1 MSLKLYFAPGACSF
15 VPHVLLEMSG
25 APFEPSMVKL
35 HKGEQN
41 SDEYK
46 ALNPRGQVPVLVNSG
61 QVVTQIVAIVLYLD
75 QLFPQAGFLPTEPLA
90 RAQALSTFAWMNN
103 TVHPTFTHIF
113 MPQKFTDQPEVQ
125 AALKPYNTQLFRGM
139 LSELQA
145 LVKAATAKGQ
155 TWLTGERFGPLDAYT
170 LTLTRWGTI
179 AGITPQEHPELWA
192 FVEKVAMQ
200 PAVARVIERERLQL
214 NMGKPA

>member
-1 MSLKLYFAPGACSF
+1 

-25 APFEPSMVKL
+25 AAFEPSMVKL

-46 ALNPRGQVPVLVNSG
+46 AINPRGQVPVLVNHG
-61 QVVTQIVAIVLYLD
+61 QAVTQIVAIVLYLD
-75 QLFPQAGFLPTEPLA
+75 QLFPQAGFLPTDPMA
-90 RAQALSTFAWMNN
+90 RAQALSTLAWMNN

-113 MPQKFTDQPEVQ
+113 MPQKFSDQPEVQ

-139 LSELQA
+139 LGELQD
-145 LVKAATAKGQ
+145 LVNAAAAKGQ
-155 TWLTGERFGPLDAYT
+155 AWLSGDFFGPLDAYS

-179 AGITPQEHPELWA
+179 AGIAPEVHPELWA
-192 FVEKVAMQ
+192 FVQKVAAQ
-200 PAVARVIERERLQL
+200 PAVARVMSRERLQL
-214 NMGKPA
+214 NMSPEA